1 MEILNSSDWRSKAKS
16 HSEKVL
22 PWVEE
27 FRFRRARGQVHPVAD
42 FLFTYY
48 SFRPGQLTRWSPGI
62 GFSLEGVDPTTQLG
76 NFWKRDQNLATLD
89 PSLMGGRQKR
99 TAFWIYELMKSITSR
114 SGMYKCYGLHEWA
127 MVYRVPTSELRHSQF
142 PLRLSPEKINHF
154 LDQQRVCCSHYDAV
168 RFFSPSARPK
178 NISNPTFASR
188 IAHEQPGCLHTNMDL
203 YKWAYKMS
211 PWISSE
217 IISDAFLL
225 AAKIRD
231 LDMRA
236 SPYDL
241 TSLGCDPVRI
251 ETVEGRNEYERV
263 QRIFAD
269 EAELIRERLVE
280 AVERVISHIN
290 ERKI

>member
-1 MEILNSSDWRSKAKS
+1 
-16 HSEKVL
+16 
-22 PWVEE
+22 
-27 FRFRRARGQVHPVAD
+27 
-42 FLFTYY
+42 
-48 SFRPGQLTRWSPGI
+48 
-62 GFSLEGVDPTTQLG
+62 
-76 NFWKRDQNLATLD
+76 
-89 PSLMGGRQKR
+89 
-99 TAFWIYELMKSITSR
+99 
-114 SGMYKCYGLHEWA
+114 
-127 MVYRVPTSELRHSQF
+127 
-142 PLRLSPEKINHF
+142 
-154 LDQQRVCCSHYDAV
+154 
-168 RFFSPSARPK
+168 
-178 NISNPTFASR
+178 
-188 IAHEQPGCLHTNMDL
+188 MDL

-269 EAELIRERLVE
+269 EAVLIRERLVE
-280 AVERVISHIN
+280 AVERVISHID
-290 ERKI
+290 EGKI